1 MWNPKS
7 GQRSGEEVAAWLHA
21 FRARRALPYLSSLCL
36 CAQGSPRPQR
46 GVQNPPAGMTSL
58 TPPCRLQGASTIC
71 RHLHLEGG
79 GSVATGNS
87 GFLKSSQGI
96 WNFIIRSLQ
105 SSRHPGVG
113 SVFSAF
119 CVFFFVFFFR
129 KQNIF
134 PSKQR
139 LSVTFGLFI
148 ASLAEL
154 NLQAV
159 QRAF

>member
-1 MWNPKS
+1 MTPRVEP
-7 GQRSGEEVAAWLHA
+7 QV
-21 FRARRALPYLSSLCL
+21 RAKKRRGGGPMA
-36 CAQGSPRPQR
+36 PR
-46 GVQNPPAGMTSL
+46 VSCPAGASL
-58 TPPCRLQGASTIC
+58 PFLSLPGCSGVPTTTEGGPEPSGRNDFSHPSCGLVPPCRLQGASTIC

-119 CVFFFVFFFR
+119 CVLFFFFFLGN
-129 KQNIF
+129 KIF
-134 PSKQR
+134 
-139 LSVTFGLFI
+139 
-148 ASLAEL
+148 SLRSRGS
-154 NLQAV
+154 Q
-159 QRAF
+159 

>member
-1 MWNPKS
+1 MTPRVEPQVRAKKRRGGGRMAPRVSCPAGASLPFLSLPVCS
-7 GQRSGEEVAAWLHA
+7 GVPTTTEGGPEPS
-21 FRARRALPYLSSLCL
+21 
-36 CAQGSPRPQR
+36 
-46 GVQNPPAGMTSL
+46 AGMTSL

-119 CVFFFVFFFR
+119 CVFFFFLLGN
-129 KQNIF
+129 KIF
-134 PSKQR
+134 
-139 LSVTFGLFI
+139 
-148 ASLAEL
+148 SLRSRGS
-154 NLQAV
+154 Q
-159 QRAF
+159 